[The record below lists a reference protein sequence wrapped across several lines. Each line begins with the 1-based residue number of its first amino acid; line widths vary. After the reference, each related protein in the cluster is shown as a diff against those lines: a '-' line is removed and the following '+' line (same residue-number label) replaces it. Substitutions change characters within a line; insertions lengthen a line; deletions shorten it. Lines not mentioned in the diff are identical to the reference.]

1 MLLPLCA
8 VLTGNDYGVPK
19 DAETLLSLLDMNALG
34 RGGGRGKGSTPRIE
48 RLLLWLSTFSSPAEA
63 LDEVLRLMGG
73 DDKLSSQLWAGMQE
87 YWITP
92 QSSLACWFSGSR
104 AVPGGQISGLPEC
117 LSQVVAQGLLPALVV
132 DAVVMHRVLLVP
144 QVENSKLASSHCC
157 AKALR
162 QAVYGILLLREQDL
176 ETHYMRVQE
185 NSRGIRG
192 GRGRGGGS
200 GQRTQQGINVA
211 PGPSQAQGS
220 STPITVEEFDR
231 LDLNLKKNQVEA
243 RLPRTPLHLAT
254 LSQVNATKK
263 SSSCKVFKVNSII
276 IKVWLQISSLN
287 FMQASVAARLGVFL
301 EVLGI
306 KESALTPVP
315 PHLRLAVAVTG
326 FWLREAIPTPSQL
339 QLQALLLGMVYGEL
353 SQNSQP
359 RVAHHQHAS

>member
-1 MLLPLCA
+1 MNKMLLPVCA

-48 RLLLWLSTFSSPAEA
+48 RLLLWLSTFSSQTEA
-63 LDEVLRLMGG
+63 LDEVERLMGG

-92 QSSLACWFSGSR
+92 QSSLASWFSGSR

-117 LSQVVAQGLLPALVV
+117 LSQAAAQGLLPPLVV
-132 DAVVMHRVLLVP
+132 DAMVMHKALLVP

-176 ETHYMRVQE
+176 ETHDMRVQE

-192 GRGRGGGS
+192 GRGRDGRRGGGS

-211 PGPSQAQGS
+211 PGPLQAQGS

-254 LSQVNATKK
+254 LSQVNATKN
-263 SSSCKVFKVNSII
+263 SSSCKVFKVNSIT
-276 IKVWLQISSLN
+276 IKV
-287 FMQASVAARLGVFL
+287 
-301 EVLGI
+301 
-306 KESALTPVP
+306 
-315 PHLRLAVAVTG
+315 
-326 FWLREAIPTPSQL
+326 
-339 QLQALLLGMVYGEL
+339 
-353 SQNSQP
+353 
-359 RVAHHQHAS
+359 